1 LCYSTSVEI
10 PQIQRISP
18 IDFTNMAQPNE
29 SNDRSIPI
37 ERQLRSFDRRIVRLE
52 ETQITARELNLVF
65 ERVYN
70 DIEHL
75 NMQMNARFDLIQLEM
90 RELNNKFDIVM
101 HHITGEGKTAPD
113 RDKPN

>member
-1 LCYSTSVEI
+1 
-10 PQIQRISP
+10 
-18 IDFTNMAQPNE
+18 MAQPNE
-29 SNDRSIPI
+29 SNDRVIPI
-37 ERQLRSFDRRIVRLE
+37 ERQLRSLDRRIVRLE
-52 ETQITARELNLVF
+52 ETQINARELNMVF

-75 NMQMNARFDLIQLEM
+75 NMQMNARFDLIQIEM

-101 HHITGEGKTAPD
+101 HHITGEGRTAPE

>member
-1 LCYSTSVEI
+1 
-10 PQIQRISP
+10 
-18 IDFTNMAQPNE
+18 MAQSNE
-29 SNDRSIPI
+29 SNDRVIPI

-75 NMQMNARFDLIQLEM
+75 NMQMNARFDLVQIEM

-101 HHITGEGKTAPD
+101 QHLTGEGKSTREKSD
-113 RDKPN
+113 